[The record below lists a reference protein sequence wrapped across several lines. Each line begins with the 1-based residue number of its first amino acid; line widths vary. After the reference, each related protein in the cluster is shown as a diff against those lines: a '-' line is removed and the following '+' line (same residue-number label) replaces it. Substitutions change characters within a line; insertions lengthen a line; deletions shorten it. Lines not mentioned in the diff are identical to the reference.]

1 MEIDYEVIG
10 QRIKKARLEKGL
22 TQERLSEE
30 IDVTTVYI
38 SRIERGSKVNLER
51 LAQIARVLGVTIEYL
66 LTGAATKNENY
77 LDKDLYDIL
86 KECTPK
92 KQRLIYNIA
101 QIVCDSKFV

>member
-1 MEIDYEVIG
+1 MEIDYKVIG

-22 TQERLSEE
+22 TQEKLSEE
-30 IDVTTVYI
+30 IDVATVYI
-38 SRIERGSKVNLER
+38 SRIERGNKINLER
-51 LAQIARVLGVTIEYL
+51 LAQIARVLGVSIEYL
-66 LTGAATKNENY
+66 LTGAATQYENY

-101 QIVCDSKFV
+101 QIVCDSQFI